1 MTDFMAA
8 GTTFIL
14 PSDLQ
19 PLTYFRAIEKYKVCQ
34 TAIGKFDKVESI
46 S

>member
-1 MTDFMAA
+1 MLGHFVKT

-19 PLTYFRAIEKYKVCQ
+19 PASYYRAIEMYKVCHDINSAYNN
-34 TAIGKFDKVESI
+34 TVEN
-46 S
+46 